1 MSGIF
6 TRLKDRFVQS
16 NRDNS
21 NNRSTDNSHLSI
33 TRRSTRSNTTFCNAP
48 MESATFNSIVQ
59 DATHTRA
66 VSLAAIPLDADIGDP
81 DEVIPIRG
89 VYQHQTQITNA
100 RRASL
105 PLEIIDN
112 TRDISPH
119 RQYQRLYPTL
129 PSLTPPLVCARKQG
143 NPQRL

>member
-1 MSGIF
+1 M
-6 TRLKDRFVQS
+6 
-16 NRDNS
+16 
-21 NNRSTDNSHLSI
+21 
-33 TRRSTRSNTTFCNAP
+33 RRSTQSNTMFCNAP

-66 VSLAAIPLDADIGDP
+66 VSLAAIPLDTDIGDP

-105 PLEIIDN
+105 PLAIIDN
-112 TRDISPH
+112 TRDTSP
-119 RQYQRLYPTL
+119 Q
-129 PSLTPPLVCARKQG
+129 
-143 NPQRL
+143 